1 MKKIVGNAMTNREKI
16 ESLKEPI
23 RKLYSVEGR
32 NKSYIARLFDIDRS
46 LLSKV
51 IEREWHLEKSQKE
64 HLTPSAQKFLNSNKE
79 LIASRIKNGTSLRG
93 ICRELECSMEILSKV
108 IRNEPTLS
116 KMLEEACEAKKSKSL
131 ERIEQAKEMSSFVYD
146 PKDIEGEEWLPING
160 YPSYM
165 VSNKGRVKSYSSRY
179 RSYRLMTPIENVMSK
194 RFYVAL
200 VGTDGKKHNLQVS
213 RLVGFHFLEGFS
225 DERNTIN
232 HKDGD
237 VSNNASDNL
246 EWVSQSE
253 NNRHSYQVLKR
264 RNCTKNKSDFKK
276 VVYKG
281 KYEFKTVA
289 ALARFIGKSETQT
302 RRYLET
308 PHKHD
313 LEIIK

>member
-1 MKKIVGNAMTNREKI
+1 MLTKQEEGKKHVLRRKNAMT
-16 ESLKEPI
+16 P
-23 RKLYSVEGR
+23 
-32 NKSYIARLFDIDRS
+32 
-46 LLSKV
+46 
-51 IEREWHLEKSQKE
+51 
-64 HLTPSAQKFLNSNKE
+64 
-79 LIASRIKNGTSLRG
+79 
-93 ICRELECSMEILSKV
+93 
-108 IRNEPTLS
+108 
-116 KMLEEACEAKKSKSL
+116 EE
-131 ERIEQAKEMSSFVYD
+131 F
-146 PKDIEGEEWLPING
+146 
-160 YPSYM
+160 
-165 VSNKGRVKSYSSRY
+165 
-179 RSYRLMTPIENVMSK
+179 ENVLSK

-200 VGTDGKKHNLQVS
+200 AGTDGKKHNLQVS

-237 VSNNASDNL
+237 VSNNTSDNL

-253 NNRHSYQVLKR
+253 NSEHSYRVLKR
-264 RNCTKNKSDFKK
+264 GNHMGKNKSDFKK